1 MSLLRLLPLS
11 CLVPLL
17 AQADSIVV
25 FNEIMYHPFTN
36 EAALEWVEL
45 HNQMAVDVDLS
56 GWALTGGSSYQFAE
70 GTVISGGGYV
80 VVSVSPADLRAAT
93 GLTNVFGP
101 FTGRLSNAGET
112 LELYNRNHRLMDAI
126 TYGVDGDWPVGPD
139 GSGVSLAKRDEDA
152 ASAAP
157 ESWTVS
163 AWTGGTPGR
172 RNFPLQP
179 FEVTN
184 TIPQTINGTWKFNAS
199 GSDLGTAWRSLA
211 FDDSGW
217 SSGPGLFQAGTVT
230 PPLGNPEPIASVF
243 SSGLD
248 ASGKPVSPGSPDPH
262 YLLTQSAQST
272 PPPPAIAATVIL
284 NHPAWLANDSLSSWI
299 GPVNPGA
306 SGVNPGN
313 YNFRTR
319 FTLDGYNLPSAQL
332 GLGAA
337 VDNRLTDVLL
347 NGNSLGFSFAG
358 FGGLSSMF
366 TVTNALLPSTNTLDF
381 LTANDG
387 TGANPAGFRVRLVGT
402 ARRSFASKTTLLAA
416 PTTSYFRTRFLL
428 NTAPS
433 LALLKLD
440 AVVADGAVFYLNG
453 TEVLRLNLPTGPI
466 SAATSALS
474 NVPTPAYLGPLVLPN
489 SAMVAGTN
497 VLAVEIHQ
505 AAGTNK
511 DLLFG
516 AGLALTAT
524 NILEPPPF
532 TLALNEISSATN
544 AEFWGE
550 LINYGSTDLEL
561 GGCVLVRL
569 GATTNREFVFPSYV
583 LTPGALVQVSRAA
596 LGFAA
601 DPGDRLFLYGPW
613 RTNLLDAVVATA
625 ASRGRWPDGTGH
637 WWYPTT
643 LTPGASNAFT
653 FRKEIVINEIMYSP
667 PGLPPLPATYA
678 TNVFVSIT
686 NGWKYHG
693 LGQDLGTAWRT
704 PGFDDS
710 AWPSNRAMFYNTTAS
725 LPAAK
730 STQLP
735 LTNAT
740 GARIV
745 TWYFRTP
752 FVYTGSTNGVQIML
766 RPIVDDGAVYYLN
779 GAELFRQNMPAG
791 EIRYTNLANASVA
804 TPAYSGPF
812 SVVPTTLVLGVNVL
826 AVEVHQFT
834 INPIAA
840 DMAFG
845 LEISTAGQATP
856 AQPYRD
862 VPEAWLEL
870 FNRSSNAVDLTGW
883 MLGGDL
889 AYGFTPG
896 TLLAPGGYLVVA
908 KDLSYMQ
915 TNYPGLTV
923 VGPFGNKLS
932 RSSGHLLLL
941 DPAGNP
947 ANEVQYFNGSPW
959 PEYAA
964 GGGSSLELRDP
975 WADNSKAQAWAASLE
990 GGRSTWVG
998 FTNRGLSSNVLGP
1011 TTYNEFVMGLVE
1023 AGECLIDDLSVV
1035 ESPSGTPI
1043 SMLQNG
1049 TFETGLTAW
1058 RTLGDHAW
1066 CRVEQDPAKQANHV
1080 LHLISTG
1087 PTDHLHNHLE
1097 TTFAAGR
1104 SVTDGREYQISF
1116 RAKWLAGNNHL
1127 NTRLYF
1133 NRLAKTF
1140 TLPMPAQHGTPGA
1153 RNSTVATNMGPT
1165 FESLQ
1170 HSPIVPQAGDPVTVT
1185 ATASDPQGVATMT
1198 LWWSTNAGSW
1208 QTLPMSPNLGAA
1220 APGYASYAAALP
1232 GLPAGTLVQ
1241 FFARATDTLGAVSY
1255 FPPGGTNSRA
1265 LYKVDEGKALMTQL
1279 HRFRLLMLPAE
1290 ADFLHAPT
1298 NVMSNDRL
1306 GLTVVY
1312 DERTAIYDAGV
1323 HLQSSERGRNDTSRV
1338 GFTVSLPADHPL
1350 RGVQKNFTLDR
1361 SGGYSGLGGRHDEI
1375 LLWHAANHAGG
1386 GLLGY
1391 ETDLSQVFAPR
1402 TSEDSTGMLRM
1413 ADFNG
1418 SYLDGQFPNGGNGNL
1433 YKLELIYYPLTTV
1446 TGDPQSPKLPNPDEV
1461 INVELQ
1467 DWGDNPDNYRW
1478 VFMQENNGDQ
1488 DDYSQ
1493 VMAMS
1498 KAFSLTGASLEAQTS
1513 QQLDTDEWLRTLAFK
1528 DLTGDVD
1535 TFTHGLN
1542 HNVKIYFRSD
1552 TGQSLLLLWDEDYSF
1567 VQGVTAGF
1575 PGNGSANTYNFVML
1589 PNNYR
1594 RYCNHLLD
1602 LTTTTMNAPHLGP
1615 WATRY
1620 AGLLGQDW
1628 SGVVSYIQ
1636 QRASYIQSA
1645 LPATPAFSISN
1656 NNGNNFGTSNSPVL
1670 LTGLAPLAL
1679 KDITINGSV
1688 YPITWTSPSTWT
1700 IKVPLPAF
1708 TNRLV
1713 LQGLDN
1719 RGNPLANVADSIT
1732 VTNLG
1737 QLAVQTVV
1745 INEWMAENSG
1755 PGGFLDPLSGSYSD
1769 WFELYNPNNIAT
1781 NVSGFFLSDKLSNPT
1796 LWQIPPGT
1804 VLPPHGFRHVWADNQ
1819 TNLNALS
1826 TNGDLHVNFQLSKKG
1841 ETVAL
1846 FAPGGTLLHAV
1857 TFGAQFP
1864 NVSQGLYPDGN
1875 TNAYYFMTNWTPRAS
1890 NRLDPLQPPVLLGTM
1905 LGGSNNLTFMGVP
1918 SLPERAYL
1926 VQFKEDF
1933 ANPVWTSLATNRPV
1947 NGVLSI
1953 TDTTTNSH
1961 QRFYRLQLLQ

>member
-1 MSLLRLLPLS
+1 MSFLRKLWLSLLFP
-11 CLVPLL
+11 VL

-25 FNEIMYHPFTN
+25 FNEIMYHPSTN
-36 EAALEWVEL
+36 EPALEWVEL

-56 GWALTGGSSYQFAE
+56 GWSISGGISYQFAE
-70 GTVISGGGYV
+70 GALISGGGYV
-80 VVSVSPADLRAAT
+80 VVSVSPADLQAAT
-93 GLTNVFGP
+93 GLNNVLGP

-112 LELYNRNHRLMDAI
+112 LELYNRNHRLMDSI
-126 TYGVDGDWPVGPD
+126 SYGVDGDWPVGPD

-152 ASAAP
+152 ASTAP

-163 AWTGGTPGR
+163 AWAGGTPGR
-172 RNFPLQP
+172 RNFALQP

-184 TIPQTINGTWKFNAS
+184 TIPQTLNGVWKYNAS
-199 GSDLGTAWRSLA
+199 GGDLGTGWRSLG

-217 SSGPGLFQAGTVT
+217 AAGPGLFQAGPLT
-230 PPLGNPEPIASVF
+230 PPLGNPEPIPSLF

-248 ASGKPVSPGSPDPH
+248 AGGQPVTAGFPDPH

-299 GPVNPGA
+299 GSVNPGA
-306 SGVNPGN
+306 TGVNPGS
-313 YNFRTR
+313 YNFRTS
-319 FTLDGYNLPSAQL
+319 FTLDGFNLPSALL
-332 GLGAA
+332 GLSVA

-347 NGNSLGFSFAG
+347 NGTSLGFSFAG
-358 FGGLSSMF
+358 FGGLSSIL
-366 TVTNALLPSTNTLDF
+366 TIANGLLPSTNTLDF
-381 LTANDG
+381 LTVNDG
-387 TGANPAGFRVRLVGT
+387 TGANPAGFRVRLTGT
-402 ARRSFASKTTLLAA
+402 ARRLLTSNTILPAR
-416 PTTSYFRTRFLL
+416 PTTSYFRTRFVL
-428 NTAPS
+428 NTAPA
-433 LALLKLD
+433 LATLKVGG
-440 AVVADGAVFYLNG
+440 VVADGAVFYLNG

-466 SAATSALS
+466 TAATYALS
-474 NVPTPAYLGPLVLPN
+474 NVTNPAYFGPWVL
-489 SAMVAGTN
+489 SDTAMVTGTN
-497 VLAVEIHQ
+497 LLAVEIHQ
-505 AAGTNK
+505 AAGTNQ

-516 AGLALTAT
+516 ADLALTAT
-524 NILEPPPF
+524 NILVPPPF
-532 TLALNEISSATN
+532 TLAFNELSSATN
-544 AEFWGE
+544 ADFWCE
-550 LINYGSTDLEL
+550 LINYGASNLDLA
-561 GGCVLVRL
+561 GCVLTRI
-569 GATTNREFVFPSYV
+569 GATTNREFVFPPYV
-583 LTPGALVQVSRAA
+583 LAPGALLNVPKSA

-601 DPGDRLFLYGPW
+601 DPGDRLFLSGPW

-625 ASRGRWPDGTGH
+625 APRGRWPDGTGR

-643 LTPGASNAFT
+643 LTPGASNVFT
-653 FRKEIVINEIMYSP
+653 FRKEIVINEIMYDA
-667 PGLPPLPATYA
+667 PGLPAVAATYG
-678 TNVFVSIT
+678 TNVLVSIT
-686 NGWKYHG
+686 NSWRYNG
-693 LGQDLGTAWRT
+693 LGQDLGVAWRA

-710 AWPSNRAMFYNTTAS
+710 AWSSNRALFYNTTAV

-730 STQLP
+730 NTPLP
-735 LTNAT
+735 LTNGSGT
-740 GARIV
+740 RII

-752 FVYTGSTNGVQIML
+752 FIFNGSTTGVQFIL
-766 RPIVDDGAVYYLN
+766 RPILDDGAVYYLN

-791 EIRYTNLANASVA
+791 EIRYTNLANVSVA
-804 TPAYSGPF
+804 TPTYSGPF
-812 SVVPTTLVLGVNVL
+812 TVVPTNLVPGVNLL

-834 INPIAA
+834 TNPIAA

-845 LEISTAGQATP
+845 LEITTSGQITP
-856 AQPYRD
+856 ALPYRD
-862 VPEAWLEL
+862 VPESWLEL
-870 FNRSSNAVDLTGW
+870 FNRGTNTVDLTGW

-889 AYGFTPG
+889 AYGFNPG
-896 TLLAPGGYLVVA
+896 TTLAPGGYLVVA
-908 KDLSYMQ
+908 KDVGYMQ
-915 TNYPGLTV
+915 SNYPGLTV

-932 RSSGHLLLL
+932 RSSGHLMLL

-947 ANEVQYFNGSPW
+947 ANEIRYGNGNPW

-975 WADNSKAQAWAASLE
+975 WADNSKAQAWAASIE
-990 GGRSTWVG
+990 SGRSSWIG
-998 FTNRGLSSNVLGP
+998 FTNRGFSSNLLGP
-1011 TTYNEFVMGLVE
+1011 TNYYEFVMGLVE
-1023 AGECLIDDLSVV
+1023 AGECFIDDLSVI
-1035 ESPSGTPI
+1035 ESPSGTPVV
-1043 SMLQNG
+1043 MLQNG

-1058 RTLGDHAW
+1058 RALGDHSR
-1066 CRVEQDPAKQANHV
+1066 CRVEVDPANPGNHV

-1097 TTFAAGR
+1097 TTFAGGR

-1116 RAKWLAGNNHL
+1116 RAKWLAGNSHL

-1140 TLPMPAQHGTPGA
+1140 TLPMPTQHGTPGA
-1153 RNSTVATNMGPT
+1153 RNSTYATNIGPT
-1165 FESLQ
+1165 FDTLQ
-1170 HSPIVPQAGDPVTVT
+1170 HSPIVPQPGDPVTVT
-1185 ATASDPQGVATMT
+1185 VTAGDPQGVAGVT

-1208 QTLPMSPNLGAA
+1208 QTTPMAPDLGAA
-1220 APGYASYAAALP
+1220 APGYASYAATLP
-1232 GLPAGTLVQ
+1232 GFAAGTLVQ
-1241 FFARATDTLGAVSY
+1241 FFAQAADLRGVASS

-1265 LYKVDEGKALMTQL
+1265 LFKVDEGKPLLPQL

-1312 DERTAIYDAGV
+1312 DERTSFYDAGV

-1350 RGVQKNFTLDR
+1350 RGVQKSFSLDR

-1375 LLWHAANHAGG
+1375 LLWHAINHAGG
-1386 GLLGY
+1386 LLGFD
-1391 ETDLSQVFAPR
+1391 TDLTQVFAPR
-1402 TSEDSTGMLRM
+1402 ASEDSTGMLRM

-1418 SYLDGQFPNGGNGNL
+1418 SFLDGQFPNGGNGKL
-1433 YKLELIYYPLTTV
+1433 YKLELIYYPLTTA

-1478 VFMQENNGDQ
+1478 VYLQENNGDQ

-1498 KAFSLTGASLEAQTS
+1498 KAFSLTGASLDTQTS
-1513 QQLDTDEWLRTLAFK
+1513 QLLDTDEWLRTLAFK

-1575 PGNGSANTYNFVML
+1575 PGTGSPNTYNFVML

-1602 LTTTTMNAPHLGP
+1602 LTTTTMNAAHLMP

-1628 SGVVSYIQ
+1628 SGVVNYVQ
-1636 QRASYIQSA
+1636 QRASYVQSV
-1645 LPATPAFSISN
+1645 LPSGLPFSISN
-1656 NNGNNFGTSNSPVL
+1656 NNGNNFGASNSPVL
-1670 LTGLAPLAL
+1670 LIGLAPLTL
-1679 KDITINGSV
+1679 KDITINGSL
-1688 YPITWTSPSTWT
+1688 YPIIWTSLSNWT
-1700 IKVPLPAF
+1700 VTVPLPAF
-1708 TNRLV
+1708 TNLLA

-1719 RGNPLANVADSIT
+1719 RGNPLAGASDTII

-1737 QLAVQTVV
+1737 RLAVQTVV
-1745 INEWMAENSG
+1745 INEWMAENNG
-1755 PGGFLDPLSGSYSD
+1755 PGGFPDPLSGGYSD
-1769 WFELYNPNNIAT
+1769 WFELYNPNNVAT
-1781 NVSGFFLSDKLSNPT
+1781 NLSGFFLSDKLSSPT
-1796 LWQIPPGT
+1796 QWQVPPGT
-1804 VLPPHGFRHVWADNQ
+1804 VIPPHGFRLVWADGL

-1841 ETVAL
+1841 ETIAL
-1846 FAPGGTLLHAV
+1846 FAPDGTLLHSVA
-1857 TFGAQFP
+1857 FGGQTP

-1875 TNAYYFMTNWTPRAS
+1875 TNAFYFMTNWTPRAG
-1890 NRLDPLQPPVLLGTM
+1890 NQLGYPQAPQLLGTS
-1905 LGGSNNLTFMGVP
+1905 LGSNSLTFFGVP
-1918 SLPERAYL
+1918 GLPGRAYL
-1926 VQFKEDF
+1926 VQFKEDL
-1933 ANPVWTSLATNRPV
+1933 ASSTWTALATNRPV
-1947 NGVLSI
+1947 NGVLRV
-1953 TDTTTNSH
+1953 TDLTTAGQ
-1961 QRFYRLQLLQ
+1961 QRFYRLQLLP